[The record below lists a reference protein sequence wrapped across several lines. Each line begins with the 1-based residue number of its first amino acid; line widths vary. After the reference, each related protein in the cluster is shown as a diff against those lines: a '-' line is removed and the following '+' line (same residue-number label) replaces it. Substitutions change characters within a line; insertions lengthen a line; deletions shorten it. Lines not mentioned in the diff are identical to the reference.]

1 MVIVLDAKDAVT
13 PVGKPVAAPMP
24 VIPVVVN
31 IIDVRAVLMQ
41 TVGEDD
47 ADPIVLAGVTVIVPV
62 AFAVPQPPVVGML

>member
-47 ADPIVLAGVTVIVPV
+47 AAPIVLAGVTVIVPV